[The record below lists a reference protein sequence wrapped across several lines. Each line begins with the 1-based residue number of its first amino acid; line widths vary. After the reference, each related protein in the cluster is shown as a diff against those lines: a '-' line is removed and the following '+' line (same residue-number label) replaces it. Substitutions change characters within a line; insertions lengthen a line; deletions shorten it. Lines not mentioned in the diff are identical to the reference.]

1 MEQIL
6 KTTTRATNPCD
17 RDLTKS
23 VTYLLRLNRVSLIS
37 SLKSV
42 IITAITEM
50 NKLRKSIM
58 DSFMVSSSH
67 TPNLIAKKKAQP
79 PKETE
84 RLAYHI
90 GVKSFLPFSQNGQSD
105 YNTKEYI
112 MQPLNLITKKA
123 QPPKETELIQY

>member
-23 VTYLLRLNRVSLIS
+23 VTYLLRLNRISLTS

-58 DSFMVSSSH
+58 DSYEVNSSH
-67 TPNLIAKKKAQP
+67 TPNLTAKKKSPTA
-79 PKETE
+79 
-84 RLAYHI
+84 
-90 GVKSFLPFSQNGQSD
+90 KSRAFTSLHRR
-105 YNTKEYI
+105 
-112 MQPLNLITKKA
+112 
-123 QPPKETELIQY
+123 